1 VVTIAYWDTQ
11 QEGRPPRLLGE
22 IQGTPTIRLFKPK
35 KKQSNPKSNSQK
47 TVIDYRYERKAKD
60 MMNWIE
66 ENMTNYVESVKFG
79 MDDFKKIQAKA
90 SKFGLPMAVFFT
102 TKPKT
107 TAVLKWL
114 STEYRRRALVVQV
127 ASPIA
132 KNQPVL
138 EEFGI
143 KADSGASLIIVS
155 PTGDRITYS
164 DGDFSRRKLDQ
175 FLREHAVKEPV
186 YEPIEKSSENNDNN
200 ASFSN
205 DENIASKES
214 AGIDA
219 SQQQESTLK
228 VHTEL

>member
-1 VVTIAYWDTQ
+1 MVTIAYWDTQ

-60 MMNWIE
+60 MLTWIE
-66 ENMTNYVESVKFG
+66 ENMTNYVETVKFG

-90 SKFGLPMAVFFT
+90 SKFGIPMAVFFT

-107 TAVLKWL
+107 TALLKSL
-114 STEYRRRALVVQV
+114 STEYRRRVLLVQV
-127 ASPIA
+127 ALPIA

-138 EEFGI
+138 EEFGLPNG
-143 KADSGASLIIVS
+143 SGASLVIVP
-155 PTGDRITYS
+155 PTGDHVTYT
-164 DGDFSRRKLDQ
+164 DGDFSRRKLNS
-175 FLREHAVKEPV
+175 FLKEHAAKDPV
-186 YEPIEKSSENNDNN
+186 YEPIEKSSSDGKT
-200 ASFSN
+200 ASS
-205 DENIASKES
+205 DGSS
-214 AGIDA
+214 SDTT
-219 SQQQESTLK
+219 STTSTSSGDPPKKK